1 MAKTN
6 LRELGQSFELI
17 VGETLSDVQFVLD
30 YWQLQFDG
38 PSMNIMTPI
47 ELRSGEL
54 VALDGGFRFREHMC
68 DQIGKT
74 VTGAE
79 LSETALK
86 LTLED
91 GSTISIS
98 LRDEDYHGPEAILL
112 LDASRRPLV
121 AI

>member
-17 VGETLSDVQFVLD
+17 VGERLSDVQFVLD

-38 PSMNIMTPI
+38 PTMNIMTPI
-47 ELRSGEL
+47 ELRSGE
-54 VALDGGFRFREHMC
+54 VIARDGGFRFREHLC
-68 DQIGKT
+68 DQIDKA
-74 VTGAE
+74 VAAVE
-79 LSETALK
+79 ISATALE

-91 GSTISIS
+91 RSTISIS
-98 LRDEDYHGPEAILL
+98 LRQEDYHGPEAILL
-112 LDASRRPLV
+112 LDASRRLLV

>member
-38 PSMNIMTPI
+38 PTMNIMTPI
-47 ELRSGEL
+47 ELRSGE
-54 VALDGGFRFREHMC
+54 VIARDSGFRFREHLC
-68 DQIGKT
+68 DQIGKA
-74 VTGAE
+74 VTGAD
-79 LSETALK
+79 LSETTLA

-91 GSTISIS
+91 GSTISNS
-98 LRDEDYHGPEAILL
+98 LRDDDYHGPEAILL

>member
-6 LRELGQSFELI
+6 LRDLGQSFELI

-47 ELRSGEL
+47 ELRSGEV
-54 VALDGGFRFREHMC
+54 VARDGGFRFREHMC